1 MSEQKKYKVLIVD
14 DDEFLL
20 NMYSVKFAKS
30 GVEVVTALASDAAI
44 AKLKE
49 GFEPDVMLID
59 IVMPDMDGFGLLEK
73 IRAEKLAP
81 KSAVIFLTNQGQ
93 SADIERAK
101 KLGAN
106 GYIVK
111 ASTIPSE
118 VFNEVLKCIK
128 QTEGKQRR

>member
-1 MSEQKKYKVLIVD
+1 MLIVD

-30 GVEVVTALASDAAI
+30 GLEVHTSGSGEDALR
-44 AKLKE
+44 KLKE
-49 GFEPDVMLID
+49 GLVPDVMIVD
-59 IVMPDMDGFGLLEK
+59 IVMPAMDGFEFMER

-81 KSAVIFLTNQGQ
+81 TSVVVFLTNQGQ
-93 SADIERAK
+93 STDIDRARS
-101 KLGAN
+101 LGVQ

-118 VFNEVLKCIK
+118 VLSEVMKYLHTAHK
-128 QTEGKQRR
+128 

>member
-1 MSEQKKYKVLIVD
+1 MAEEKKYKVLIVD

-30 GVEVVTALASDAAI
+30 GLEVATSAGAGDALRR
-44 AKLKE
+44 LHE
-49 GFEPDVMLID
+49 GFVPDALVLD
-59 IVMPDMDGFGLLEK
+59 IVMPGMDGFELLEK
-73 IRAEKLAP
+73 IRAEKLA
-81 KSAVIFLTNQGQ
+81 KDSVVIFLTNQGQ

-101 KLGAN
+101 KLGAQ

-118 VFNEVLKCIK
+118 VLTEVMKHLEEAK
-128 QTEGKQRR
+128 R

>member
-1 MSEQKKYKVLIVD
+1 MAEQKKYKVLIVD

-20 NMYSVKFAKS
+20 NMYSIKFAKS
-30 GVEVVTALASDAAI
+30 GLEVATSSSSDDALK
-44 AKLKE
+44 KLRE
-49 GFEPDVMLID
+49 GFSPDAMVLD
-59 IVMPDMDGFGLLEK
+59 IVMPGMDGFELLEE
-73 IRAEKLAP
+73 IIAEKLA
-81 KSAVIFLTNQGQ
+81 SRSVVIFLTNQGQ

-118 VFNEVLKCIK
+118 VFNEVVRCIER
-128 QTEGKQRR
+128 EGKKG